1 MLHNIE
7 RVTKQKIEQ
16 IDLPSFED
24 IDAKAR
30 ERLIAQLRS
39 VRKRNTTLARMM
51 PLSS

>member
-16 IDLPSFED
+16 IDLPSFDD

-39 VRKRNTTLARMM
+39 GLERNTILARMM
-51 PLSS
+51 LLSS